1 LKGEGKMER
10 FIKIGK
16 EQVKVSEE
24 IYMEYYKMARRERYL
39 ENDIKVGSSSIDEE
53 TGNVIYKSNKEDSIE
68 RMSELGIDFEDE
80 NLIEDIVCDKATIA
94 ILNEAL
100 KELEQEEMELISDL
114 YYKNMT
120 TRQASENKNISQS
133 TVIKRHKKII
143 EKLKKY
149 F

>member
-1 LKGEGKMER
+1 MER

-24 IYMEYYKMARRERYL
+24 ICKEYYKMARRARYF
-39 ENDIKVGSSSIDEE
+39 ENDIKVGSSSIDEF
-53 TGNVIYKSNKEDSIE
+53 GKVIYKPNKEDSIE
-68 RMSELGIDFEDE
+68 RLSELGIDFEDE
-80 NLIEDIVCDKATIA
+80 NLIEDIVCDKAIIA

-120 TRQASENKNISQS
+120 TRQASEKKNISQS
-133 TVIKRHKKII
+133 AVIKRHKKII